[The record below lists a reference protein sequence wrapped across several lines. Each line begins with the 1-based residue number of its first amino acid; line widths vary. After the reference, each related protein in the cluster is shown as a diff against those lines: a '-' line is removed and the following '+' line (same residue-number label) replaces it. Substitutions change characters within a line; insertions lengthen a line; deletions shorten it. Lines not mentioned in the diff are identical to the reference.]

1 MVLRKPNARPSRCDE
16 LMRLSLWLVVLLLMP
31 GAGVVTSAIAADAD
45 SRKSGFDFMR
55 PATQALQK
63 DDSQNPAM
71 LWVKDG
77 EAHWSVAQGSSKKSC
92 ANCHG
97 DARKTMRGVA
107 ARYPA
112 FSTALKRPLNLAQQI
127 NLCRTNKQ
135 QAPALPVEDQTLLGI
150 EAYLA
155 LQSRGLPIAPPADT
169 KLNAA
174 RARGEALFNQR
185 IGQIDLSCK
194 DCHVD
199 QAGKSLAGNVIPQ
212 AHPTGYPIYRL
223 EWQGV
228 GALQR
233 RLRNCM
239 VGVRAEPYAAG
250 SDEMVALEAYLA
262 WRAKGMLVESPAVRP

>member
-1 MVLRKPNARPSRCDE
+1 M
-16 LMRLSLWLVVLLLMP
+16 MRLFVRLVMMLLMP
-31 GAGVVTSAIAADAD
+31 CVGGFAFAAADTTQP
-45 SRKSGFDFMR
+45 RKSGYEFMQ

-77 EAHWSVAQGSSKKSC
+77 EAHWASPQGVVKKSC
-92 ANCHG
+92 ADCHG
-97 DARKTMRGVA
+97 NAVKSMRGVA

-112 FSTALKRPLNLAQQI
+112 FSTALKRPVNLQQQI
-127 NLCRTNKQ
+127 NLCRTKEQ
-135 QAPALPVEDQTLLGI
+135 QVPALPAEDQTLLGI

-155 LQSRGLPIAPPADT
+155 LQSRRMPIAPPIDT

-174 RARGEALFNQR
+174 RTRGEALFNQR

-228 GALQR
+228 GSLQR

-239 VGVRAEPYAAG
+239 VGVRAEPYAPG
-250 SDEMVALEAYLA
+250 SEEMLALEVYLA
-262 WRAKGMLVESPAVRP
+262 SRAKGMLVDSPAVRP

>member
-1 MVLRKPNARPSRCDE
+1 MVLRRPNARPSQCGE
-16 LMRLSLWLVVLLLMP
+16 MMRLSLWLVVLLLMP
-31 GAGVVTSAIAADAD
+31 GAGVSTSAIAADAD

-77 EAHWSVAQGSSKKSC
+77 EAHWASSQGQSKKSC
-92 ANCHG
+92 ADCHG
-97 DARKTMRGVA
+97 DAVKSMRGVA

-112 FSTALKRPLNLAQQI
+112 FSNAMKRPINLAQQI
-127 NLCRTNKQ
+127 NLCRTNQQ

-155 LQSRGLPIAPPADT
+155 LQSRGMPIAPPIDT

-174 RARGEALFNQR
+174 RTRGEALFKQR

-194 DCHVD
+194 DCHID

-228 GALQR
+228 GSLQR

-239 VGVRAEPYAAG
+239 TGVRAEPYAPG
-250 SDEMVALEAYLA
+250 SEEMVALEAYLA
-262 WRAKGMLVESPAVRP
+262 GRAKGMLIESPAVRP

>member
-1 MVLRKPNARPSRCDE
+1 
-16 LMRLSLWLVVLLLMP
+16 MRRALLLVVLLLAP
-31 GAGVVTSAIAADAD
+31 CTGVSTSAIAADAD

-63 DDSQNPAM
+63 DDTQNPAM

-77 EAHWSVAQGSSKKSC
+77 EAHWASPQSQSKKSC
-92 ANCHG
+92 ADCHG

-112 FSTALKRPLNLAQQI
+112 FSAALNRPVNLQQQI

-135 QAPALPVEDQTLLGI
+135 RATAFPIEDQTLLGI
-150 EAYLA
+150 EAYIA
-155 LQSRGLPIAPPADT
+155 LQSRGLPIAPPTDA
-169 KLNAA
+169 KLNAV
-174 RARGEALFNQR
+174 RTRGETLFKQR

-228 GALQR
+228 GSLQR

-239 VGVRAEPYAAG
+239 VGVRAEPYAPG

-262 WRAKGMLVESPAVRP
+262 SRAKGMLIESPAVRP